1 MNFIRQTK
9 IIVRSFSSVPIS
21 KLILENLNQ
30 RSLLRVEGLEV
41 IPFLQ
46 GLVTNDINHLLKTEG
61 TKGIYSMFLN
71 KPGKILYDSI
81 IYGTEN
87 ENCFLIECDQTIVND
102 LKKHMQMFRV
112 RKKIEI
118 ENIDEEKSVWVVFN
132 PDLTKDNL
140 NIKIPEG
147 IDFISCQ
154 DPRLRNLGT
163 RIVVPKNYS
172 SEEITK
178 ILVNAKVDEK
188 IQHKEIR
195 FHFGVAEGISELP
208 PGKCYP
214 LESNADFMHGVSF
227 HKGCYLGQEFTA
239 RTHHTGVIRKRIMPL
254 QFDGEIN
261 YSENLDI
268 ESDENP
274 KIGKL
279 RGVCGN
285 KGIGLLRIEQA
296 LKADSLK
303 INNILCKTKR
313 PDWWP
318 QEAPNIK
325 EK

>member
-1 MNFIRQTK
+1 MNFIRKTRLL
-9 IIVRSFSSVPIS
+9 IRNFSSIPINRS
-21 KLILENLNQ
+21 VLENLNQ

-41 IPFLQ
+41 VPFLQ
-46 GLVTNDINHLLKTEG
+46 GLITNDINHLKTEG

-81 IYGTEN
+81 IYGTEK
-87 ENCFLIECDQTIVND
+87 ENCFLIECDETIVND

-118 ENIDEEKSVWVVFN
+118 ENIDDERSVWVAFN
-132 PDLTKDNL
+132 PDVTKDSL
-140 NIKIPEG
+140 NINVPEG
-147 IDFISCQ
+147 RDFISCS
-154 DPRLRNLGT
+154 DPRLKNLGR
-163 RIVVPKNYS
+163 RIIVPKS
-172 SEEITK
+172 FTSDDITK
-178 ILVNAKVDEK
+178 MIPSVIVDDK
-188 IQHKEIR
+188 IQYKEIR
-195 FHFGVAEGISELP
+195 YHFGVAEGISELP

-254 QFDGEIN
+254 RFDGEIS

-268 ESDENP
+268 ESDDNP

-285 KGIGLLRIEQA
+285 RGIGLLRIEPA
-296 LKADSLK
+296 LKAEKLK
-303 INNILCKTKR
+303 INNISCKTNR

-325 EK
+325 EI